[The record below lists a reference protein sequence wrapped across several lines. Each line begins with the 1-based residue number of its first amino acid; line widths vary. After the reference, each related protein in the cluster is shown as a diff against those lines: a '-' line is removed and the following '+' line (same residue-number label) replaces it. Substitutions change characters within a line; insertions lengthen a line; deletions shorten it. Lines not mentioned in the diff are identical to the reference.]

1 MAVTIQSNPRVILR
15 DARAKTCGQ
24 FVDGIRSTT
33 PICDG
38 NEWEGMQK
46 PSRFL
51 VAATF
56 EKTKTYVFAETQV
69 RDREVGGSNP
79 LAPTRIFSE
88 NPQKNLAA
96 DSRGQLLNP
105 TNFVRKLA

>member
-1 MAVTIQSNPRVILR
+1 MAVTIQSNPRMILR

-33 PICDG
+33 RICDG

-69 RDREVGGSNP
+69 WDREVGRSNP
-79 LAPTRIFSE
+79 LSARHFQALTDRS
-88 NPQKNLAA
+88 NLAKCGILDMA
-96 DSRGQLLNP
+96 GSEI
-105 TNFVRKLA
+105 